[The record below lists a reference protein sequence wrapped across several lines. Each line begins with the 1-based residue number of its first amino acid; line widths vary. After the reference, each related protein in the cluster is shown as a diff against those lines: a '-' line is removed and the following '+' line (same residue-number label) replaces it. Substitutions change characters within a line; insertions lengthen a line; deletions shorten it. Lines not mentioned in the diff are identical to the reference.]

1 MKEYAHLIA
10 AIALTTLSISTLIV
24 NQTQENVKPLD
35 TVRLYTK
42 KWVKTD
48 TSGALHEVRHDST
61 FLDNDARCMALTNLS
76 TDTVCLDDRQDK
88 RDAILKYMK
97 CTEYGSQMCS
107 YLRLMLQALAQTS
120 TTERVGNASSP
131 FKVFG
136 LNLKTTVTPAGESYR
151 EMLYRAIEQA
161 PMLFHGAFRAEESDS
176 TIILRSS
183 LYTFVA
189 LAILGN
195 LIVHVM
201 DAVDK
206 RMYVRAAAR
215 VIMFALVFFTAF
227 VFFAM
232 HTGTAMIF
240 WIIFAAAT
248 VNLVYYEMFLD
259 PTIVRPWIHPFTFGV
274 IYMSVTALA
283 LVENG
288 ILEYNVI
295 VIHMLL
301 AAAASQLFMSHAWF
315 YAGFHEKSRLYI
327 TNPEAAQHLIQAYT
341 TKETQT
347 GLFAALILLL
357 LIPLHLV
364 LAPYNFTLDSLF
376 LMASP
381 AIFAV
386 LALLSILVV
395 EHLHLDDEYGNDMRA
410 KEKEMGWS
418 PFNPFATVITGAKL
432 YASLMLLSFG
442 LVINLTWLNEHV
454 ATARAHMD
462 MMPEASIQLDTS
474 LSRRYLIGQGLNLLS
489 AH

>member
-10 AIALTTLSISTLIV
+10 TLALTALSITILIV
-24 NQTQENVKPLD
+24 NTTQENVKPLD

-61 FLDNDARCMALTNLS
+61 FLENDAHCMSLTNLS
-76 TDTVCLDDRQDK
+76 TDAVCLDDRQDK

-107 YLRLMLQALAQTS
+107 YIRLVLQALAQTS
-120 TTERVGNASSP
+120 TTERVGNATSP

-136 LNLKTTVTPAGESYR
+136 ANLKTTKTPAGESYR
-151 EMLYRAIEQA
+151 EMLYRVIEKA
-161 PMLFHGAFRAEESDS
+161 PILFHGAFLAEESDN

-183 LYTFVA
+183 LYSFVA

-195 LIVHVM
+195 FLVHFI
-201 DAVDK
+201 DSLDK
-206 RMYVRAAAR
+206 HTYLRVAAR
-215 VIMFALVFFTAF
+215 AIMFLLVFFSAF

-240 WIIFAAAT
+240 WIILATAT
-248 VNLVYYEMFLD
+248 VNLLYFEMFLD

-283 LVENG
+283 LIENG

-301 AAAASQLFMSHAWF
+301 AAAASQLYMSHAWF
-315 YAGFHEKSRLYI
+315 HVGYSEKQRLRVTNYA
-327 TNPEAAQHLIQAYT
+327 AAEQLVQVYA

-347 GLFAALILLL
+347 ALFAALVLIL
-357 LIPLHLV
+357 LIPVHLF
-364 LAPYNFTLDSLF
+364 LSPYNFTF
-376 LMASP
+376 RAVFMAAAP
-381 AIFAV
+381 AIFV
-386 LALLSILVV
+386 VISMISIHIVEGLS
-395 EHLHLDDEYGNDMRA
+395 LDDEYGNAMRV
-410 KEKEMGWS
+410 KEKEKGWLM
-418 PFNPFATVITGAKL
+418 FTPFANVITGSKL
-432 YASLMLLSFG
+432 YASLMLLTFG
-442 LVINLTWLNEHV
+442 LVVTLIWLDEHI

-462 MMPEASIQLDTS
+462 TMPEASIQLDYS
-474 LSRRYLIGQGLNLLS
+474 LSRRYLIGQGLNFLS